1 MTKTEK
7 CERWERAPETS
18 QKLRYPSHGTK
29 KPERGARTW
38 GVRHRSPV
46 GHRCRWTGGKARQT
60 TFIRGRQKVVWTW
73 SGTRTAGLSAR
84 FTNKGLNKKRRVEG
98 RALGRRGK
106 LVSRPMQKEHG
117 ARHWGRSGFNSTPAA
132 GKERG

>member
-1 MTKTEK
+1 MG
-7 CERWERAPETS
+7 S
-18 QKLRYPSHGTK
+18 VLR
-29 KPERGARTW
+29 KPRKSLGIRRMGRKSWKRGVWTW

-60 TFIRGRQKVVWTW
+60 TFIRGRKGIVWTCG
-73 SGTRTAGLSAR
+73 GTRAAGLLAR

-98 RALGRRGK
+98 RVLVGRGN

-117 ARHWGRSGFNSTPAA
+117 TRHWAVEAKA
-132 GKERG
+132 GG